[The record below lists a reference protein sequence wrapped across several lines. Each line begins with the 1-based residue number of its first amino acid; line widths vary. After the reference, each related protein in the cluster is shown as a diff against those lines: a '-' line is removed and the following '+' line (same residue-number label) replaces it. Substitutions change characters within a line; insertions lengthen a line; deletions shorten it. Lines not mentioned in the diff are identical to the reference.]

1 MKTGQQP
8 YFILLNPDAAQQAL
22 VDYNADHWLRLL
34 SGAGWY
40 QPETGRAATVQPER
54 SINSGTN
61 AEIIGRTDYPLY
73 RS

>member
-1 MKTGQQP
+1 MKTRQQP
-8 YFILLNPDAAQQAL
+8 YFIVLNPDAAQQVM
-22 VDYNADHWLRLL
+22 VDYSAEHWLRLL

-40 QPETGRAATVQPER
+40 QPETGRTATGETKR
-54 SINSGTN
+54 SRDPGSN